1 MFQKVK
7 PDPEKMA
14 KVDEVLGYVELFLK
28 DGYIAGSELTIAD
41 FSMAAVLS
49 TIEACDYDMSK
60 FAKTTEYLAKCKST
74 MKGWDE
80 LNQGGADMFG
90 QWYKGALAALDA

>member
-41 FSMAAVLS
+41 FSMAAILS
-49 TIEACDYDMSK
+49 TIEACNYDLSK
-60 FAKTTEYLAKCKST
+60 FPKTTQYLAKCKST

-80 LNQGGADMFG
+80 LNQAGADMFG
-90 QWYKGALAALDA
+90 EWYKGALAALE

>member
-1 MFQKVK
+1 MK

-14 KVDEVLGYVELFLK
+14 KVDDVLAYVELFLK

-41 FSMAAVLS
+41 FSMAAILS
-49 TIEACDYDMSK
+49 TIESCEYDMSK
-60 FAKTTEYLAKCKST
+60 FTKTSEYLEKCKTT

-80 LNQGGADMFG
+80 VNQPGADMFG